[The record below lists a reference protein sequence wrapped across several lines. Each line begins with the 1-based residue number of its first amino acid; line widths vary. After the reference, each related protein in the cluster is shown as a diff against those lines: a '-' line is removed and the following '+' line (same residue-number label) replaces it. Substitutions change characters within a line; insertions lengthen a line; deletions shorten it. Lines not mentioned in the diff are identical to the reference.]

1 MLVVLVIYNSNVNN
15 GKSQHVCHRKQQ
27 PKKHSFF
34 FRPPGHGI
42 SDKTTIT
49 IGDKTFDC
57 DASDLQQRRYLG
69 RGAYGVVEEVEHLPS
84 NTILAVKVGQV
95 EINM

>member
-1 MLVVLVIYNSNVNN
+1 MLIIENYSVYVIVNN
-15 GKSQHVCHRKQQ
+15 S
-27 PKKHSFF
+27 PKPTPFC
-34 FRPPGHGI
+34 RPPGHGI

-95 EINM
+95 EISM